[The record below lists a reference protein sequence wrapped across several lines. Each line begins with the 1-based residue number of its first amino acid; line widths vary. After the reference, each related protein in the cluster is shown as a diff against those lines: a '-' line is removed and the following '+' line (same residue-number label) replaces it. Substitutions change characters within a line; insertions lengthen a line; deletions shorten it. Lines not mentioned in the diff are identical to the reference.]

1 MTETG
6 SFRSAPKLSSQSQ
19 GVEMSRQIKS
29 EPFRKPDKELWNK
42 YSLQGLNLQKF
53 IQVVNRIIKGELRL
67 LK

>member
-19 GVEMSRQIKS
+19 GVEMSKEGKS
-29 EPFRKPDKELWNK
+29 VPFRKPAKELWNK
-42 YSLQGLNLQKF
+42 YSLQGLSLQKF
-53 IQVVNRIIKGELRL
+53 VQVVNRIIKGEFRL